1 MIELKDITKTYKT
14 GKVAFTALRNVSLS
28 IGRGEFCAIMGPSGS
43 GKSTLMHI
51 IGFLDSPDS
60 GSYKLNGRETSD
72 LSDEEYSDFRKNMIG
87 FVFQQFHL
95 LPKYDAAS
103 NVKLPLVYSGKTE
116 RVEEAEK
123 LLSMTGLSGKG
134 KNLPGEM
141 SGGER
146 QRVAVA
152 RSLIN
157 EPEIILAD
165 EPTGN
170 LDSRSGREVMELFR
184 RLNQEGKTVILVTH
198 DPETAKYAKRIIKV
212 KDGMIV
218 EDTGAA
224 AADEGRAAVMEKTRV
239 TAAAI
244 RGNLSEY
251 ARQAVKTITGNKL
264 RSFLSMLGI
273 MIGVAA
279 VISMLAIAAGARE
292 SINERLSSLGSNLL
306 VIRPGSSRSLGVTID
321 RPARFT
327 QKDTELIGKV
337 KGITAV
343 SSYVSGSGQAVAGN
357 KNMQVSVNGVD
368 SSYSS
373 MRAYETVRG
382 RYFTDDDTLARNKN
396 AVLGAVV
403 AETLFPGENPV
414 GKTIKINKVNFTVI
428 GVLKEKGSGF
438 GPPGMGEDESVH
450 MPVTTAMY
458 RLLGR
463 NYISVIYAQA
473 ESREATETVQEEIL
487 QSLKRRHKMQSD
499 ASKAFDI
506 RNMAEMQDMIE
517 STNKTLTILLAS
529 IAAISLLVGGIGIM
543 NIMLVSVKERTR
555 EIGLRKAIGATKKDI
570 LSQFIIEA
578 VFLTFTGGAAGV
590 LLGSAAAVIISLFSG
605 WSVIITP
612 QSVMLSTT
620 FSAFIGLAFGIW
632 PAKQASELN
641 PIDALRYE

>member
-1 MIELKDITKTYKT
+1 MIELKNLTKTYKT
-14 GKVAFTALRNVSLS
+14 GKVAFTALKDVSLTINS
-28 IGRGEFCAIMGPSGS
+28 GEFCAIMGPSGS

-60 GSYKLNGRETSD
+60 GSYKLNGRETAD
-72 LSDEEYSDFRKNMIG
+72 LTDDEYSGFRKNMIG

-95 LPKYDAAS
+95 LPKYDASS
-103 NVKLPLVYSGKTE
+103 NIKLPLVYSG
-116 RVEEAEK
+116 RVEREAEADR
-123 LLSMTGLSGKG
+123 LLRMTGLTGKG

-157 EPEIILAD
+157 DPEIILAD

-170 LDSRSGREVMELFR
+170 LDSKSGKEVMELFR
-184 RLNQEGKTVILVTH
+184 ALNKDGKTVILVTH
-198 DPETAKYAKRIIKV
+198 DPETARYADRVIKV
-212 KDGMIV
+212 RDGMIV
-218 EDTGAA
+218 EDSKAPGTADTTTLKTGLPH
-224 AADEGRAAVMEKTRV
+224 V
-239 TAAAI
+239 TAASI
-244 RGNLSEY
+244 KGNVSEY
-251 ARQAVKTITGNKL
+251 VRQAVKTISGNKL

-279 VISMLAIAAGARE
+279 VISMLAIAAGAKA

-368 SSYSS
+368 SAYAP
-373 MRAYETVRG
+373 MRAYETVQG
-382 RYFTDDDTLARNKN
+382 RYFTDEDTLARNKH
-396 AVLGAVV
+396 AVLGAAV
-403 AETLFPGENPV
+403 ANTLFPGENPV
-414 GKTIKINKVNFTVI
+414 GKTVKINKVNFTVL
-428 GVLKEKGSGF
+428 GVLKEKGAGF
-438 GPPGMGEDESVH
+438 GPGMGEDESVH

-463 NYISVIYAQA
+463 SYISVIYAQA
-473 ESREATETVQEEIL
+473 ESREATESVQEEIL
-487 QSLKRRHKMQSD
+487 QSLKRRHKMQSE

-517 STNKTLTILLAS
+517 STNKTLTVLLAS

-570 LSQFIIEA
+570 LSQFVIEA
-578 VFLTFTGGAAGV
+578 VFLTFTGGASGV
-590 LLGSAAAVIISLFSG
+590 ILGSAAAVIISLFSG

-612 QSVMLSTT
+612 QSVILSTT